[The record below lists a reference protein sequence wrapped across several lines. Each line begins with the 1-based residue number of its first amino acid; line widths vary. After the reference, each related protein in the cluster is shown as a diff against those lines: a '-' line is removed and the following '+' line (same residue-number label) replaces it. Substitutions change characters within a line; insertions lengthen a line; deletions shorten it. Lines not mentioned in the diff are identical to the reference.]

1 MNLSFLVIIKNVLI
15 RLRMMALIFLKIIK
29 QCRFVS
35 SSLTRKSNQVIS
47 FYCSIHSK
55 NAQDV

>member
-1 MNLSFLVIIKNVLI
+1 MNLSFLVTIKNILI
-15 RLRMMALIFLKIIK
+15 RLRMIALVVLIIIK
-29 QCRFVS
+29 QCRFVFS
-35 SSLTRKSNQVIS
+35 SFTRKSNQVIS